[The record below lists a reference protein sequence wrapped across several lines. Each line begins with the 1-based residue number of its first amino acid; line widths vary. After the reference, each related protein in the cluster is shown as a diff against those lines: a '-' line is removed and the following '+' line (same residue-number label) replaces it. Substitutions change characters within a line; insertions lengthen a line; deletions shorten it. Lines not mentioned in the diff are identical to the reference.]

1 MRPPCPRD
9 LVLPLPPIA
18 EVHLSVNNASVRLIW
33 DKVFRRLDGYHLKMK
48 HVFAALVLVLLAA
61 PAYAQDYDKGLEAY
75 ERGDHATALEA
86 WRAAAD
92 QGDARAQNNLGGM
105 YDAGLGVPQDDGE
118 AAKWYRLAGEQGLVW
133 AQLNLAHMYRE
144 GLGVPQ
150 DHGEAVLWYRM
161 AAERGFILAQSN
173 LGWMYLNGLGIQQ
186 DNGAAAHWYQRAAE
200 QGDAEAQNNLG
211 ILYATGRGVPQN
223 EVQAYVWLKLAAAQG
238 YPEAA
243 RNRSLSAESL
253 SPAKLSEANLLAR
266 EKQASVAG
274 RRSEDDDL
282 DRNLKSRNVRY

>member
-1 MRPPCPRD
+1 MRPPRPRD
-9 LVLPLPPIA
+9 SMLPLSPIA
-18 EVHLSVNNASVRLIW
+18 EIHLSVIKASFRLIW
-33 DKVFRRLDGYHLKMK
+33 DKINRLLEGYHLKMK

-75 ERGDHATALEA
+75 ERGDHATALEV

-92 QGDARAQNNLGGM
+92 QDDARAQNNLGSM
-105 YDAGLGVPQDDGE
+105 YDAGHGVPQDDGE
-118 AAKWYRLAGEQGLVW
+118 AVKWYRLASEQGLVW

-150 DHGEAVLWYRM
+150 DYGEAVLWYRK
-161 AAERGFILAQSN
+161 AAEHGFVLAQSN

-186 DNGAAAHWYQRAAE
+186 DDGAAAKWYQRAAE

-223 EVQAYVWLKLAAAQG
+223 EVQAYVWFKLAAAQG
-238 YPEAA
+238 YADAA
-243 RNRSLSAESL
+243 RNRDLSAENM
-253 SPAKLSEANLLAR
+253 SPDELSEAKLIAR
-266 EKQASVAG
+266 EKQASVAT
-274 RRSEDDDL
+274 RRSDDYDL
-282 DRNLKSRNVRY
+282 GSNLKSQNVRF